1 MNITHRAGRTL
12 IGLGAVALALT
23 LSGCSSS
30 SSSSTTTSLVIAPGG
45 STAVAQANVTCN
57 KAILADA
64 PITAADLKACNKA
77 NVPSPN
83 PCQSGATVYQAYV
96 PGGSTALLKLG
107 SKPVV
112 YSSDNF
118 YTSSITQL
126 CGDPVDPTATP
137 TPAPLTQAQV
147 KALFPNGA

>member
-12 IGLGAVALALT
+12 IGLSAVALALT

-30 SSSSTTTSLVIAPGG
+30 SSSSPTTSLVIAPGG

-64 PITAADLKACNKA
+64 PITAAELKACNKA
-77 NVPSPN
+77 NMPSPN

-137 TPAPLTQAQV
+137 PPAPLTQAQV